1 MDRHSSENG
10 NLAIEKPILLTRD
23 NIAAISAE
31 IPRPAA
37 FMLSLIAKMTHGDL
51 VLGLPDGKLLAFHT
65 DGPGCSARVDIRSW
79 HVARKVLFGGS
90 LGFAEAYLDELWDS
104 PDVTAVLQLFCEN
117 EHLFEEGLQA
127 HPVVR
132 FALMVQGFFR
142 RNTRRQAKKNIS
154 AHYDLGNA
162 FYSRWLDPGMT
173 YSSAL
178 FANGV
183 SKLEDAQV
191 EKFKSL
197 ARRIDLHA
205 GQSLLEVGCGWGGFA
220 EFVAGEVGCHVTGLT
235 ISREQYNFARER
247 IFKAGLN
254 EKVDIRFQDY
264 REETG
269 QYDRIASIE
278 MFEAVGQEFWPVYF
292 RKLHDCLKPGGLTGL
307 QIITIQDRFF
317 ETYRRSPDFIQRYIF
332 PGGMLPSPQIL
343 HDLGSRFGLQLIGE
357 HVFAH
362 DYARTLAEWRR
373 RFHLAWPDIRKLGF
387 DDRFKRTWDYYLYY
401 CEAGFRAENIDVR
414 QLAFSR
420 S

>member
-1 MDRHSSENG
+1 MNRHSSETENTASG
-10 NLAIEKPILLTRD
+10 KQISLTRE
-23 NIAAISAE
+23 NVAQLSTGM
-31 IPRPAA
+31 PRPAT
-37 FMLSLIAKMTHGDL
+37 FLLSLVVKMTHGSL
-51 VLGLPDGKLLAFHT
+51 VLYLPDGRRYCYHA
-65 DGPGCSARVDIRSW
+65 DNPGCSAEVNIRSW

-90 LGFAEAYLDELWDS
+90 LGFAEAYLDELWGS

-117 EHLFEEGLQA
+117 EHLFEEGLET
-127 HPVVR
+127 HPLLR
-132 FALMVQGFFR
+132 FALQVQNFFR
-142 RNTRRQAKKNIS
+142 RNTRHQAKKNIS

-162 FYSRWLDPGMT
+162 FYSRWLDPSMT

-183 SKLEDAQV
+183 SRLEDAQK
-191 EKFKSL
+191 EKFKAL
-197 ARRIDLHA
+197 AKRIDLRTD
-205 GQSLLEVGCGWGGFA
+205 QSLLEVGCGWGGFA
-220 EFVAGEVGCHVTGLT
+220 EFAAGEIGCHVTGLT
-235 ISREQYNFARER
+235 ISREQYNYACKR

-264 REETG
+264 RQEKG
-269 QYDRIASIE
+269 RYDRIASIE

-292 RKLHDCLKPGGLTGL
+292 RKLHDCLKPGGLAGL

-317 ETYRRSPDFIQRYIF
+317 EAYRRSPDFIQRYIF

-343 HDLGSRFGLQLIGE
+343 HDLGSRFDLSLIGE

-373 RFHLAWPDIRKLGF
+373 RFQQAWPDIRKLGF
-387 DDRFKRTWDYYLYY
+387 DDRFKRTWDYYLHY

-414 QLAFSR
+414 QLAFAR
-420 S
+420 P

>member
-1 MDRHSSENG
+1 MDRDSSETDNSNIG
-10 NLAIEKPILLTRD
+10 IPISLTRE
-23 NIAAISAE
+23 NVAQQAAGLPRSAV
-31 IPRPAA
+31 
-37 FMLSLIAKMTHGDL
+37 FLFSLIAKMTHGSL
-51 VLGLPDGKLLAFHT
+51 VVGLPDGRQISFRA
-65 DGPGCSARVDIRSW
+65 DGPGCEARVDIRSW
-79 HVARKVLFGGS
+79 RVARKVLFGGS
-90 LGFAEAYLDELWDS
+90 LGFAEAYLDDLWDS

-117 EHLFEEGLQA
+117 AHLFEEGLEA
-127 HPVVR
+127 HRILR
-132 FALMVQGFFR
+132 FVLRAQGFFR

-173 YSSAL
+173 YSSAM

-183 SKLEDAQV
+183 SKLEDAQT
-191 EKFKSL
+191 EKFKAL
-197 ARRIDLHA
+197 AKRIDLRA
-205 GQSLLEVGCGWGGFA
+205 DQNLLEVGCGWGGFA
-220 EFVAGEVGCHVTGLT
+220 EFAAGEIGCHVTGLT
-235 ISREQYNFARER
+235 ISREQYEFARGR

-269 QYDRIASIE
+269 RYDRIASIE
-278 MFEAVGQEFWPVYF
+278 MFEAVGEEFWPVYF
-292 RKLHDCLKPGGLTGL
+292 RKLHDCLKPGGLAGL

-332 PGGMLPSPQIL
+332 PGGMLPSPRIL
-343 HDLGSRFGLQLIGE
+343 HDLSSRFGLNLIGE

-387 DDRFKRTWDYYLYY
+387 DDRFKRTWDYYLQY

-414 QLAFSR
+414 QLAFAR
-420 S
+420 E